1 MKNLISRLTDKV
13 YSLRGQTTLRAALLL
28 ITLDGLCL
36 GGAFALIFGNL
47 WISLFA
53 GLILAYFIV
62 GAASWIAA
70 YIERKRNSNKVRF
83 NEV

>member
-13 YSLRGQTTLRAALLL
+13 YSLRGQTTLHAALLL

-47 WISLFA
+47 
-53 GLILAYFIV
+53 
-62 GAASWIAA
+62 
-70 YIERKRNSNKVRF
+70 
-83 NEV
+83 

>member
-1 MKNLISRLTDKV
+1 MV
-13 YSLRGQTTLRAALLL
+13 CA
-28 ITLDGLCL
+28 L